1 MKLAVILR
9 KAGER
14 CILLSTNIAFAIPNL
29 FPPSLPGRDVPLQ
42 KKAGQPCGIERIGD
56 LS

>member
-1 MKLAVILR
+1 MELAVILR

-14 CILLSTNIAFAIPNL
+14 CILLSTNIPFAIPNL
-29 FPPSLPGRDVPLQ
+29 FLPSLPGRDAPLQ
-42 KKAGQPCGIERIGD
+42 KKAGQPCDIERIGD